1 MFALDHTPRYLALVG
16 VFLLLKVM
24 IFKCLLSGF
33 EVVAWWLLHRKKEGG
48 RERGRERVR
57 GWSEKMEGIE
67 EGRRNDGERE
77 GERDGGKA
85 VTVCISTRG
94 SS

>member
-1 MFALDHTPRYLALVG
+1 M
-16 VFLLLKVM
+16 
-24 IFKCLLSGF
+24 
-33 EVVAWWLLHRKKEGG
+33 
-48 RERGRERVR
+48 R

>member
-48 RERGRERVR
+48 RERVR